1 MDLDILFGV
10 SFTPTYWVQ
19 GSSFPP
25 RTPPP
30 PHSPEEIKVDGGE
43 LALDEGPEC
52 PEEVR
57 RLKTHQRRSV

>member
-25 RTPPP
+25 RTPHPAT
-30 PHSPEEIKVDGGE
+30 DFQ
-43 LALDEGPEC
+43 LAPCTHL
-52 PEEVR
+52 R
-57 RLKTHQRRSV
+57 KLKSMVENWLWMRAQSAQKK

>member
-30 PHSPEEIKVDGGE
+30 RTHLRK
-43 LALDEGPEC
+43 
-52 PEEVR
+52 
-57 RLKTHQRRSV
+57 LKSMVENWLWMRAQSAQKK